1 MSKKTDNFINKI
13 KSSAIK
19 TQGKYQI
26 FASITIS
33 QAILESGW
41 GSSDLAKKY
50 NNLFGIKALRDWN
63 AQVINIQ
70 TKEWT
75 KNEIVTIKQPF
86 RVYKNWS
93 ESIEDHA
100 KFLNKEWY
108 IDAGV
113 FNAKDYKAQ
122 INAIVKGGYTSDP
135 NYIPKILDLI
145 NKYHLT
151 QYDELVCNNET
162 VEQNKITNIINE
174 ETEIINNEIYGIV
187 TASVLNVRD
196 SASTNSIKIGKLIK
210 GEKVHIF
217 KDCDDWLSIYYG
229 DHGGY
234 ISSKYVEMI

>member
-13 KSSAIK
+13 KSSAIE
-19 TQGKYQI
+19 TQEKYRI
-26 FASITIS
+26 LASITIS

-41 GSSDLAKKY
+41 GCSDLAKKY
-50 NNLFGIKALRDWN
+50 NNLFGIKALRDWDG
-63 AQVINIQ
+63 QVINIQ

-75 KNEIVTIKQPF
+75 KNGIVTIKQPF

-93 ESIEDHA
+93 ESIEDHG

-122 INAIVKGGYTSDP
+122 INAIIKGGYTNDP
-135 NYIPKILDLI
+135 SYIPKIVDLI

-162 VEQNKITNIINE
+162 VEQNKIKTIVNE
-174 ETEIINNEIYGIV
+174 ETEVVNNEIYGIV

>member
-1 MSKKTDNFINKI
+1 MSKKTDSFINKI
-13 KSSAIK
+13 KPSAIE
-19 TQGKYQI
+19 TQEKYRI

-41 GSSDLAKKY
+41 GCSDLAKKY
-50 NNLFGIKALRDWN
+50 NNLFGIKALRDWSG
-63 AQVINIQ
+63 QVIHIQ

-135 NYIPKILDLI
+135 NYISKILDLI

-151 QYDELVCNNET
+151 QYDKLACDNAMI
-162 VEQNKITNIINE
+162 EQSEIKNITNR
-174 ETEIINNEIYGIV
+174 ETKVINNEVYGIV
-187 TASVLNVRD
+187 TASVLNIRD
-196 SASTNSIKIGKLIK
+196 GASTNSIKIGKLIK
-210 GEKVHIF
+210 GEQVHIF
-217 KDCDDWLSIYYG
+217 KDYGNWLSIYYG